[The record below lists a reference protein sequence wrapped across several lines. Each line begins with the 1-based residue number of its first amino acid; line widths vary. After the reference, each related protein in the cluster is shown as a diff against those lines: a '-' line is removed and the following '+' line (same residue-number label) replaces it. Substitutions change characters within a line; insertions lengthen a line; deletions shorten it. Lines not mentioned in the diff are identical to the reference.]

1 MNVAELNRAI
11 HRHGGD
17 ETVDGD
23 DLKLTATQ
31 PLPAEL
37 LNKLR
42 DHKAE
47 LLEYLSSNAPA
58 TIAEPD
64 TACLAR
70 GSGQWW
76 QLPGQAW
83 HCRQCEPDMPLAATT
98 LTLPCH
104 KEQAP
109 PVGSLAGFECML
121 EMACE
126 DLTITPEQLRAELT
140 EGGDIPDLVSGALT
154 SKALRLTARTLAL
167 MRYSGPSEPC
177 VVGTTVYD
185 MQAVFEKGS
194 ES

>member
-1 MNVAELNRAI
+1 MNVAELNRDI

-64 TACLAR
+64 TACPGC

-76 QLPGQAW
+76 QLPGGPW
-83 HCRQCEPDMPLAATT
+83 HCR
-98 LTLPCH
+98 
-104 KEQAP
+104 
-109 PVGSLAGFECML
+109 
-121 EMACE
+121 AC
-126 DLTITPEQLRAELT
+126 
-140 EGGDIPDLVSGALT
+140 
-154 SKALRLTARTLAL
+154 K
-167 MRYSGPSEPC
+167 
-177 VVGTTVYD
+177 
-185 MQAVFEKGS
+185 
-194 ES
+194 